1 MTTCLFFRPEYVG
14 KFQCDGTTCGNNC
27 CELAWDIFIDAAT
40 YENYSRHYP
49 QIAEHIE
56 FSDAKK
62 QYVIVHDENGHCPF
76 LSDKKLC
83 RLQLDHGEDFLSL
96 TCVIYPRITYN
107 FGKFFEQSLTP
118 TCPVAAEMI
127 FFGHEPLKFELVAVP
142 IKRLGFSDLKMP
154 EKFLDHMVDIQAA
167 QISILQER
175 TLTINQRL
183 IMLGFF
189 LDRLEEISSGEID
202 ADALIKLI
210 AAYESKNFLASEVPS
225 MLSSVHFNAGI
236 FIGTMLNIFETLY
249 SNAMYL
255 GYTGLE
261 RRFVKA
267 VAETLELKPDENNSI
282 SAASV
287 IARYE
292 KLAAERKNFSEQY
305 ATFLENY
312 LVNEL
317 FQNCYPWRF
326 TASIMQNY
334 AMFVATY
341 KVFELFTFAAWQN
354 GLDSKDDLLRFI
366 EWFTTQS
373 NHTNGFRQKIFDSIK
388 NMSDPVAIMDAFLE
402 Q

>member
-14 KFQCDGTTCGNNC
+14 KFHCDGTTCSNNC
-27 CELAWDIFIDAAT
+27 CELAWDIFIDKDT
-40 YENYSRHYP
+40 YEKYSQHYP
-49 QIAEHIE
+49 KIAEHIK
-56 FSDAKK
+56 FNDAKK
-62 QYVIVHDENGHCPF
+62 QYVMVHDENCRCPF

-83 RLQLDHGEDFLSL
+83 SLQLEHGEDFLSL
-96 TCVIYPRITYN
+96 TCVTYPRVTYN

-118 TCPVAAEMI
+118 TCPMAAEMI
-127 FFGHEPLKFELVAVP
+127 FFGHEPLKFELVNLP
-142 IKRLGFSDLKMP
+142 IKRIGLSNLQVP
-154 EKFLDHMVDIQAA
+154 EKFIDYMVDIQAA
-167 QISILQER
+167 EISILQER

-189 LDRLEEISSGEID
+189 LDRLEEISAGEID
-202 ADALIKLI
+202 GDALIKLI

-236 FIGTMLNIFETLY
+236 FIGMMLNIFETLY

-261 RRFVKA
+261 RRFINA

-292 KLAAERKNFSEQY
+292 NLAAERKYFSEQY

-341 KVFELFTFAAWQN
+341 KVFELLTVAAVQN
-354 GLDSKDDLLRFI
+354 GFGGKDDLIKLVD
-366 EWFTTQS
+366 WFTTQS
-373 NHTNGFRQKIFDSIK
+373 SHTNGFRQKIFDNIK
-388 NMSDPVAIMDAFLE
+388 NMNDPIAIMDAFLE